1 MKRSVLLLLLLA
13 LTMFGLSVSAQS
25 LKPCGTSVLTSHSS
39 LLTPRNSLLTPRNSA
54 PSPLRASALP
64 NPRTP
69 APSNTRGLVILVS
82 FPDQPFSD
90 DHPRQLWQDIIC
102 RQGYDEHGTSGSVSD
117 YFYDQSYGQFRIQF
131 DVVGPVEVSQPYAYY
146 GKNIHWDYFDDEF
159 DQHDGQLV
167 EEACR
172 AVADSVSFSDYD
184 WDDDGQVDMVYLLY
198 AGYGESDYYWK
209 DPDVIWPH
217 MGTLSIDWF
226 ESYPEGLTLQGLT
239 IDQYACSNEL
249 ASNGSL
255 SGHGTICHEFS
266 HCLGLPDLYDT
277 LTGRSVLGRYDLMDT
292 GNYNGSGW
300 CPPGYSSYERY
311 ACGWLE
317 PEPTEAP
324 HDIDS
329 LAPLHLEPDVRIY
342 REEPAD
348 NDYYLIEY
356 RADDSWDHSLPS
368 HGLMAWHIDYD
379 AEAWEENLVNV
390 QGHNRVT
397 QGPLSI
403 IPTAMLVPSAPEP
416 VVAGWYD
423 IQGRRLPSPMDAP
436 GIYILRYTDG
446 TTKKVFR

>member
-1 MKRSVLLLLLLA
+1 MRRFALYLLLLPLLS
-13 LTMFGLSVSAQS
+13 LSLSAQQVR
-25 LKPCGTSVLTSHSS
+25 PCGTSVLARHHTHGGPQ
-39 LLTPRNSLLTPRNSA
+39 TR
-54 PSPLRASALP
+54 
-64 NPRTP
+64 
-69 APSNTRGLVILVS
+69 SNDADGQVAYIGEKRGLVILVA
-82 FPDQPFSD
+82 FPDQPFSTD
-90 DHPRQLWQDIIC
+90 NSRQQWQDIIC
-102 RQGYDEHGTSGSVSD
+102 LQGFSDNEAPGSVSD
-117 YFYDQSYGQFRIQF
+117 YFYDQSYGQLRILF
-131 DVVGPVEVSQPYAYY
+131 DVVGPVEVSQPYAFY
-146 GKNIHWDYFDDEF
+146 GKNKHWAENDDF
-159 DQHDGQLV
+159 DQNDGQMV

-172 AVADSVSFSDYD
+172 AVADSVSFADYD
-184 WDDDGQVDMVYLLY
+184 WDGDGRVDMVYIIY
-198 AGYGESDYYWK
+198 AGYGESDYWRT
-209 DPDVIWPH
+209 DTDVIWPH
-217 MGTLSIDWF
+217 MGTLSIDW
-226 ESYPEGLTLQGLT
+226 EDDYPEGLTLQGLL

-249 ASNGSL
+249 ASNGRL

-317 PEPTEAP
+317 PQVTEAP

-379 AEAWEENLVNV
+379 AKAWEDNLVNV
-390 QGHNRVT
+390 RGRNRVT
-397 QGPLSI
+397 QGALSI
-403 IPTAMLVPSAPEP
+403 IPTAMFVPAAPEP
-416 VVAGWYD
+416 TVTGWYD
-423 IQGRRLPSPMDAP
+423 IQGRRLPSPMNAP

>member
-102 RQGYDEHGTSGSVSD
+102 RQGYDEHGASGSVSD

-300 CPPGYSSYERY
+300 CPPGYSS
-311 ACGWLE
+311 
-317 PEPTEAP
+317 
-324 HDIDS
+324 
-329 LAPLHLEPDVRIY
+329 
-342 REEPAD
+342 
-348 NDYYLIEY
+348 
-356 RADDSWDHSLPS
+356 
-368 HGLMAWHIDYD
+368 
-379 AEAWEENLVNV
+379 
-390 QGHNRVT
+390 
-397 QGPLSI
+397 
-403 IPTAMLVPSAPEP
+403 
-416 VVAGWYD
+416 
-423 IQGRRLPSPMDAP
+423 
-436 GIYILRYTDG
+436 
-446 TTKKVFR
+446 